1 MRLFGSSQRAAL
13 AAGVA
18 LCFVSGV
25 ITAPAH
31 AATAGTMIS
40 VLPQP
45 EGWRGVSNGSVVEYW
60 MTGSDGTPK
69 PASGAVLIPPGPA
82 PRGGWPILAFNHG
95 SFGLGPGCGAQSDPA
110 RGPWPE
116 LRVAEDKFVAS
127 FLSKG
132 FAVVAPDYLG
142 LGRFDTGPHPY
153 LELKTEATATIDLVR
168 AARSHFAEL
177 SRTWVVLG
185 GSQGGHAALGTAH
198 LQRTYAPELDFRGAI
213 AIDPASDAEN
223 LLPMAGPWGPD
234 LPSEVGQALT
244 VFVSS
249 VLAGLRAARPDAN
262 MDSYLTPRGRDV
274 LDTVGR
280 LCQDRMI
287 DHVGAV
293 RLSQLLSKPLTN
305 RHFHEVLA
313 AYLGLPTSGYDA
325 PILLLVNATDISVPS
340 PLHAALAAR
349 FAANRVDYKMIV
361 GTGRHLQINRE
372 MLAAI
377 DTFLAR
383 IEPATTGQN

>member
-1 MRLFGSSQRAAL
+1 MRLFGSWQRGAL
-13 AAGVA
+13 AAAVSACFAAGV
-18 LCFVSGV
+18 VSV
-25 ITAPAH
+25 PAH
-31 AATAGTMIS
+31 AASAGTVIS

-45 EGWRGVSNGSVVEYW
+45 EGWRNVSNGSVVEYW

-82 PRGGWPILAFNHG
+82 PAGGWPILAFAHG

-153 LELKTEATATIDLVR
+153 LELKTEATATIGLIK
-168 AARSHFAEL
+168 AARSHFTEL

-198 LQRTYAPELDFRGAI
+198 LHRTYAPELDFRGAI
-213 AIDPASDAEN
+213 AIDPASDAES

-244 VFVSS
+244 VFVAS
-249 VLAGLRAARPDAN
+249 VLAGLRTARPDAN
-262 MDSYLTPRGRDV
+262 MDSYLTPRGREV

-280 LCQDRMI
+280 LCQDRMVEGI
-287 DHVGAV
+287 GDVGI
-293 RLSQLLSKPLTN
+293 SQLLSKPLTN
-305 RHFHEVLA
+305 KHFQSVLA
-313 AYLGLPTSGYDA
+313 DYLGVPTSGYDA
-325 PILLLVNATDISVPS
+325 PILLLINATDISVPS

-349 FAANRVDYKMIV
+349 FTVNRVDYKMVV

-372 MLAAI
+372 MHAAI
-377 DTFLAR
+377 DAFLAR
-383 IEPATTGQN
+383 IQPVTTGQN

>member
-1 MRLFGSSQRAAL
+1 MRLFGSWRRGAL
-13 AAGVA
+13 AAAVAACFAAGV
-18 LCFVSGV
+18 VSV
-25 ITAPAH
+25 PAH
-31 AATAGTMIS
+31 AATAGTVIS

-45 EGWRGVSNGSVVEYW
+45 AGWRNVANGSVVEYW
-60 MTGSDGTPK
+60 MAGSDGTPK
-69 PASGAVLIPPGPA
+69 PASGAVLIPPDPA
-82 PRGGWPILAFNHG
+82 PAGGWPILAFAHG

-110 RGPWPE
+110 SGPWPE

-153 LELKTEATATIDLVR
+153 LELKTEATATIGLIK

-185 GSQGGHAALGTAH
+185 GSQGGHAALGVAH
-198 LQRTYAPELDFRGAI
+198 LHRNYAPELDFRGAI
-213 AIDPASDAEN
+213 AIDPASDAES

-244 VFVSS
+244 VFVAS
-249 VLAGLRAARPDAN
+249 VLAGLRTARPDAN
-262 MDSYLTPRGRDV
+262 MDSYLTPRGREV

-280 LCQDRMI
+280 LCQDRMVEGI
-287 DHVGAV
+287 GGTGI
-293 RLSQLLSKPLTN
+293 SQLLSKPLTN
-305 RHFHEVLA
+305 KHFQHVLA
-313 AYLGLPTSGYDA
+313 DYLGVPTSGYDA
-325 PILLLVNATDISVPS
+325 PILLLINATDISVPS

-349 FAANRVDYKMIV
+349 FTANRVDYKMVV

-372 MLAAI
+372 MHAAI
-377 DTFLAR
+377 DAFLAR
-383 IEPATTGQN
+383 IQPVSTGQN